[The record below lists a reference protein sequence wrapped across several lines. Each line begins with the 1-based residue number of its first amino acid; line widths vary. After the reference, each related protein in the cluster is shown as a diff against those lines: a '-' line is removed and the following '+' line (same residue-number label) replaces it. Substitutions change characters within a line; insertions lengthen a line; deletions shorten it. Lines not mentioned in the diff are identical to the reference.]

1 MFNLLSTYH
10 AQDLHKITTI
20 MHDKKT
26 IEEKFNLKEL
36 KVKPEFSFDEEFRR
50 KFQQTK
56 ESKDV
61 DGISN

>member
-1 MFNLLSTYH
+1 
-10 AQDLHKITTI
+10 